1 MAFYYTNY
9 KTKLKLELLTPV
21 VGASVSLN
29 MFDLTGQIALITGG
43 SQGIGR
49 ATALALAEAGA
60 DVAVMARSL
69 DKCEAVAEEIRALG
83 RRARAVQGDLGSE
96 DDIKAA
102 VAKVGTELGA
112 ISVLVNNAAITRDG
126 LMLRMKREDWDAV
139 INTNLTGVFLL
150 TQQVLPMMTKA
161 RKGRIINLTS
171 VVAQSG
177 NPGQVNYISAK
188 AGIIGFT
195 KAVAREYAARNIT
208 VNAIAPGY
216 IETPMTAVLPD
227 AVKEAMLSQIPLKRP
242 GTDRDVAAAVAFLAS
257 DEAGY
262 ITGQVLNV
270 NGGMYM

>member
-1 MAFYYTNY
+1 
-9 KTKLKLELLTPV
+9 
-21 VGASVSLN
+21 
-29 MFDLTGQIALITGG
+29 MFDLTGQIALVTGG

-69 DKCEAVAEEIRALG
+69 DKCAAVAEEIRALG
-83 RRARAVQGDLGSE
+83 RRALAVPGDLGSE
-96 DDIKAA
+96 DDIKAS
-102 VAKVGTELGA
+102 VAKVSAELGP
-112 ISVLVNNAAITRDG
+112 ISILVNNAAITRDG
-126 LMLRMKREDWDAV
+126 LMLRMKREDWDTV
-139 INTNLTGVFLL
+139 IQTNLTGVFLL

-227 AVKEAMLSQIPLKRP
+227 AAKEAMLAQIPLKRP

>member
-1 MAFYYTNY
+1 
-9 KTKLKLELLTPV
+9 
-21 VGASVSLN
+21 
-29 MFDLTGQIALITGG
+29 MFDLTGQIALVTGG

-69 DKCEAVAEEIRALG
+69 DKCEAVATEIRALG
-83 RRARAVQGDLGSE
+83 RRALAVRADLGIE
-96 DDIKAA
+96 EEIKAA
-102 VAKVGTELGA
+102 VARVSAELGA
-112 ISVLVNNAAITRDG
+112 VNILVNNAAITRDG
-126 LMLRMKREDWDAV
+126 LLLRMKREDWDAV

-150 TQQVLPMMTKA
+150 TQQVLPMMMKA

-208 VNAIAPGY
+208 VNAIAPGF
-216 IETPMTAVLPD
+216 IETPMTAVLPA
-227 AVKEAMLSQIPLKRP
+227 AVQDAMLNQIPLKRP
-242 GTDRDVAAAVAFLAS
+242 GTDQDVAYAVAFLAS
-257 DEAGY
+257 NEAGY
-262 ITGQVLNV
+262 ITGQVLNI

>member
-1 MAFYYTNY
+1 MIN
-9 KTKLKLELLTPV
+9 LQ
-21 VGASVSLN
+21 
-29 MFDLTGQIALITGG
+29 GQIALVTGG

-60 DVAVMARSL
+60 DVAILARSL
-69 DKCEAVAEEIRALG
+69 DKCEAVAEEIKALG
-83 RRARAVQGDLGSE
+83 RRSLAVQGDLGNE
-96 DDIKAA
+96 DDLKSG
-102 VAKVGTELGA
+102 VAKVAAELGP
-112 ISVLVNNAAITRDG
+112 ITTLVNNAAITRDG

-139 INTNLTGVFLL
+139 IQTNLTGVFLL

-208 VNAIAPGY
+208 VNAVAPGY
-216 IETPMTAVLPD
+216 IATPMTEVLPD
-227 AVKEAMLSQIPLKRP
+227 AVKDAMLSQIPLKRP
-242 GTDRDVAAAVAFLAS
+242 GTDRDVAYAVAFLAS